1 MRLEVNGT
9 DISQMYDSVTW
20 SGGDGQAGRKLEFG
34 VVVSGTDKNLPVA
47 QIMMNDEVRF
57 SDDEGNLIYIG
68 EVLDKEKSLADNIM
82 KVTSLDPLYHAN
94 NTEKSYSFEQ
104 KTPDQ
109 IASEVFGELG
119 IPTGTL
125 ESGEP
130 IDRVFDIEIAY
141 NVVLTAYRLEYEKSE
156 RPFIIRMNGE
166 SVEVVER
173 GKQVARYKLDP
184 KLNLYD
190 ATYGESAKDSVGTVK
205 IFDED
210 GNEIGEVTNDSNG
223 GEKIYRK
230 EKDEDSQARAK
241 EILKG
246 IERNASI
253 TVKGDFDLITGN
265 AVTIEEP
272 FTGLIGL
279 FYIVEDTHTFENN
292 IHTTEL
298 TLSYENVME
307 DIDTSVGS
315 ETEIGEFGGSVAS
328 GNVDSNMSAVANKY
342 LGIPYVWGGNSR
354 TGTDCS
360 GLVQFAYQ
368 DMGINFAPGERLTS
382 AKMNS
387 KYKQYGFKQIPVNEA
402 KPGDVMWNKGH
413 VGMMYDGNNVIEASQ
428 SRGKTVIQ
436 TAWNR
441 NKPFTKA
448 FRYVG

>member
-1 MRLEVNGT
+1 MKLEVNGI
-9 DISQMYDSVTW
+9 DISNMYDSITW

-34 VVVSGTDKNLPVA
+34 VVVSGTDKHLPTA
-47 QIMMNDEVRF
+47 QIMMNDEVRL
-57 SDDEGNLIYIG
+57 SDDDGNLVYVG
-68 EVLDKEKSLADNIM
+68 EVLDKEKSIANNIM
-82 KVTSLDPLYHAN
+82 QVISLDPLYHAN

-104 KTPDQ
+104 KTPSQ
-109 IASEVFGELG
+109 IAQEVFGEIG
-119 IPTGTL
+119 IPTGNL

-130 IDRVFDIEIAY
+130 IDRVFDIEVAY

-156 RPFIIRMNGE
+156 KPFIIRMNGE

-173 GKQVARYKLDP
+173 GKQVARYELDP
-184 KLNLYD
+184 KMNLYD
-190 ATYGESAKDSVGTVK
+190 ATYGESAQNSIGSVK

-210 GNEIGEVTNDSNG
+210 GEEIGQVSNDMAT

-230 EKDEDSQARAK
+230 EKDEDANARAK
-241 EILKG
+241 ELLQG
-246 IERNASI
+246 IERNASVR
-253 TVKGDFDLITGN
+253 VKGDYDLVTGN
-265 AVTIEEP
+265 AVTIKEP

-279 FYIVEDTHTFENN
+279 FYIVEDTHTWADNMH
-292 IHTTEL
+292 ITEL

-307 DIDTSVGS
+307 EIDTSLPS

-368 DMGINFAPGERLTS
+368 DMGINFASGERLTS

-387 KYKQYGFKQIPVNEA
+387 KYRQYGFEQIPVSQA
-402 KPGDVMWNKGH
+402 KPGDVMWNQGH
-413 VGMMYDGNNVIEASQ
+413 VAMMYDSQNVLEASQ
-428 SRGKTVIQ
+428 SKGKTVIQ

>member
-1 MRLEVNGT
+1 MRLEVNGK
-9 DISQMYDSVTW
+9 DISNMYDNVTW

-82 KVTSLDPLYHAN
+82 TVTSLDPLYHAN

-109 IASEVFGELG
+109 IASEVFGDLG

-130 IDRVFDIEIAY
+130 INRVFDIEIAY

-156 RPFIIRMNGE
+156 KPFIIRMNGE
-166 SVEVVER
+166 NVEVVER

-190 ATYGESAKDSVGTVK
+190 ATYGESAQNSVGSVR

-210 GNEIGEVTNDSNG
+210 GEEIGQVTNDSSG

-230 EKDEDSQARAK
+230 EKDEDANARAK

-292 IHTTEL
+292 IHTAEL

-307 DIDTSVGS
+307 EIDTSVASESNYGEGS
-315 ETEIGEFGGSVAS
+315 AS
-328 GNVDSNMSAVANKY
+328 SSSLVNASDKY
-342 LGIPYVWGGNSR
+342 LGVPYVWGGNSR
-354 TGTDCS
+354 SGTDCS
-360 GLVQFAYQ
+360 GFVQFVYQ
-368 DMGINFAPGERLTS
+368 DVGINFAPGERLTS